1 MTSYLTPLIL
11 LTPRFY
17 LLTQFRTETLG
28 HKTGRQARTV
38 SWTNLGEPVTS
49 QAPELIIQ
57 VTSTQMPAATSSA
70 SSRTQAMSSL
80 SSRPHCRAEWALYG
94 AARPWWT
101 EQRPVSLLLLIYRL
115 GGWAL
120 TLLASPR
127 LFLWLEKTHP
137 LVRSRL
143 VSVVIWIVHVH
154 LDRIEVILRATTLRL
169 LRTFDCFLWH
179 YKRTN
184 KI

>member
-1 MTSYLTPLIL
+1 VTSYLTPLLL

-120 TLLASPR
+120 TSLASPLSLAWKNSPACQQPFGKR
-127 LFLWLEKTHP
+127 SDMNSPRAPSPYRSNLTGNYSTTFANFWLLFM
-137 LVRSRL
+137 
-143 VSVVIWIVHVH
+143 
-154 LDRIEVILRATTLRL
+154 TL
-169 LRTFDCFLWH
+169 
-179 YKRTN
+179 
-184 KI
+184 